1 MKKRVRAFAPATV
14 ANVSCGFDIFGFAM
28 EYPGDEV
35 KLTLSNEPGVI
46 ITQII
51 GDNGRL
57 PIAANEN
64 TAGIAA
70 RLFLEKIELHHE
82 VGVAIELIKN
92 LPLGSGMGS
101 SAASAVAVLFGLN
114 HLFKTRF
121 TRAELLPCAMETER
135 SACGSAHADNAAPA
149 LFGGFVLVRSYQ
161 PLDIVNLPVPED
173 LYCCLIHPDI
183 EINTSSA
190 RKILSPNVKL
200 TNAVRQMGNV
210 AGFVAALCKSDY
222 SLLSR
227 SMQDVL
233 IEPVRSQFI
242 PHYYELK
249 EEAMKAGALGCNIS
263 GSGPSVFALCK
274 SERIAYHVSEA
285 MKDLYDKIN
294 LKSEIYISKINQ
306 LGPKILED

>member
-1 MKKRVRAFAPATV
+1 MRKRVRAFAPATV
-14 ANVSCGFDIFGFAM
+14 ANVSCGFDIFGFALD
-28 EYPGDEV
+28 YPGDEV
-35 KLTLSNEPGVI
+35 KLTLTDQPGVK
-46 ITQII
+46 ITRII

-57 PIAANEN
+57 PHDADKN

-70 RLFLEKIELHHE
+70 RLFLKKLELQNE
-82 VGVAIELIKN
+82 VGVTIELIKN

-101 SAASAVAVLFGLN
+101 SAASSVAVLFGMN
-114 HLFKTRF
+114 YLFQTPF
-121 TRAELLPCAMETER
+121 TQADLLPCAMETER

-161 PLDIVNLPVPED
+161 PLDIINLPVPED
-173 LYCCLIHPDI
+173 LYCCLIHPDV
-183 EINTSSA
+183 EVNTGSA
-190 RKILSPNVKL
+190 RKILSPHVKL
-200 TNAVRQMGNV
+200 TDAVTQMGNV
-210 AGFVAALCKSDY
+210 AGFVAALCTSDY

-227 SMQDVL
+227 SMEDVL
-233 IEPVRSQFI
+233 IEPARSRFI

-274 SERIAYHVSEA
+274 SEQRAYLVSEA

-306 LGPKILED
+306 QGPKILED